1 VIAVL
6 NVYPIP
12 LAMILMAAL
21 IAGVTDIWKFKVYNL
36 LTFPLVL
43 SGLLYHAIDGGAP
56 ALAGSFLGALVGFAL
71 MIALYAMG
79 GLGAGDVKFVTA
91 IGAWLGLPLT
101 LYVVMAGC
109 IAAGVY
115 ALVLLVSAPSL
126 KETLLNI
133 QLLWIRLVCL
143 GRHITSEDRVEAE
156 VKRSDRRRRLIP
168 FSAMMG
174 IGLVVTL
181 VWLQSQSGELIQK
194 PRPDSPPS
202 RAGAIAAVADSSKP
216 QADSPPSRAGA
227 VAHVADS
234 SEPRPGSSPSKAG
247 AVAGVADPPQTDER
261 R

>member
-1 VIAVL
+1 ML

-43 SGLLYHAIDGGAP
+43 SGLIYHAIDGGAP

-91 IGAWLGLPLT
+91 MGAWLGLPLT
-101 LYVVMAGC
+101 LYVMMAGC

-181 VWLQSQSGELIQK
+181 VWLRSQSDASFQK
-194 PRPDSPPS
+194 SRPDSPPS
-202 RAGAIAAVADSSKP
+202 SAGAAAAVADSSKP
-216 QADSPPSRAGA
+216 RPDSSPSRAGA
-227 VAHVADS
+227 VAA
-234 SEPRPGSSPSKAG
+234 
-247 AVAGVADPPQTDER
+247 VADPPQTDER

>member
-1 VIAVL
+1 ML

-36 LTFPLVL
+36 LTFPLAAG
-43 SGLLYHAIDGGAP
+43 GLIFHAFHGGAP

-91 IGAWLGLPLT
+91 MGAWLGLPLT
-101 LYVVMAGC
+101 LYVMMAGC

-181 VWLQSQSGELIQK
+181 VWLRSQSDAPFKK
-194 PRPDSPPS
+194 PGPESPP
-202 RAGAIAAVADSSKP
+202 A
-216 QADSPPSRAGA
+216 RAGA
-227 VAHVADS
+227 VAAVAD
-234 SEPRPGSSPSKAG
+234 PSKPRAG
-247 AVAGVADPPQTDER
+247 AVAAVADPPQTDER

>member
-1 VIAVL
+1 MLDVFPV
-6 NVYPIP
+6 PI
-12 LAMILMAAL
+12 AMILLAAL

-36 LTFPLVL
+36 LTFPLAA
-43 SGLLYHAIDGGAP
+43 SGLLYHGIHGGAP

-79 GLGAGDVKFVTA
+79 GMGAGDVKFVTA
-91 IGAWLGLPLT
+91 IGAWLGLPLI
-101 LYVVMAGC
+101 LYVMAAGC

-115 ALVLLVSAPSL
+115 ALVLLVTAPSL
-126 KETLLNI
+126 KEILLNI

-181 VWLQSQSGELIQK
+181 VWLWSQSDELFRQ
-194 PRPDSPPS
+194 
-202 RAGAIAAVADSSKP
+202 
-216 QADSPPSRAGA
+216 
-227 VAHVADS
+227 
-234 SEPRPGSSPSKAG
+234 PRPGSPTRA
-247 AVAGVADPPQTDER
+247 AVVTVGADPAQTPADVR

>member
-1 VIAVL
+1 MLDVFPVPIAT
-6 NVYPIP
+6 
-12 LAMILMAAL
+12 ILVAAL
-21 IAGVTDIWKFKVYNL
+21 IAGVTDVWKFKVYNL
-36 LTFPLVL
+36 LTFPLML
-43 SGLLYHAIDGGAP
+43 SGLFYHVVHGGAS
-56 ALAGSFLGALVGFAL
+56 ALAGSFLGAMVAFGI
-71 MIALYAMG
+71 MIVLYAMG
-79 GLGAGDVKFVTA
+79 GMGAGDVKFVTA

-101 LYVVMAGC
+101 LYVMMAGC

-143 GRHITSEDRVEAE
+143 GRHITSEDRVETE
-156 VKRSDRRRRLIP
+156 VKRADRRRRLIP

-181 VWLQSQSGELIQK
+181 VWLQSQSGELFQK

-202 RAGAIAAVADSSKP
+202 RAGAVAAVADSSKP
-216 QADSPPSRAGA
+216 
-227 VAHVADS
+227 
-234 SEPRPGSSPSKAG
+234 RPDSSPSKAG